1 MVDLLDESL
10 VQLEEEFPER
20 FLRIH
25 RNCLIAR
32 SAVRGVAR
40 ATTGEDGEAH
50 WVILLDGLAEQLPVS
65 RRQWPA
71 VKEALGL

>member
-1 MVDLLDESL
+1 
-10 VQLEEEFPER
+10 VQLEDEFPER

-32 SAVRGVAR
+32 HAVKGVAR

-50 WVILLDGLAEQLPVS
+50 WVMILEGLPEQLPVS

-71 VKEALGL
+71 VKEALGV